1 MIRPHKSTLSRWIS
15 WMPKLSMM
23 HSESVGHRPRLLE
36 IQFLLLE
43 PVFHIALVVR
53 WWERSRSLLPLSER
67 ANLEGTRNVL
77 KASRRA
83 GVSTL
88 VYTSSASVG
97 ISLASRWFL
106 WPWEKRFI
114 QVVNENDRRLP
125 TGEHQ
130 FSNYS
135 LSKIKAERLVRSSD
149 RSETNRGI
157 LGTGCLRPGGG
168 IYGPE
173 DRMLVSRLVPTFGF
187 NTIQST
193 LYVDNYSLA
202 HLQYE

>member
-1 MIRPHKSTLSRWIS
+1 MMIRPHKSTLSRWIS

-125 TGEHQ
+125 KDEH
-130 FSNYS
+130 
-135 LSKIKAERLVRSSD
+135 
-149 RSETNRGI
+149 
-157 LGTGCLRPGGG
+157 
-168 IYGPE
+168 
-173 DRMLVSRLVPTFGF
+173 
-187 NTIQST
+187 
-193 LYVDNYSLA
+193 
-202 HLQYE
+202 